1 MPIPKN
7 TFLRALL
14 FTLSFAAPGAA
25 MAEDYGYPAKYYNPG
40 WVFPSEVAT
49 APPPVQR
56 IYQGEIKS
64 SVTRQ
69 DTRRRSVRASDPYK
83 SPSQFIASPP
93 YVAKNN

>member
-1 MPIPKN
+1 MSKSKN
-7 TFLRALL
+7 TYLLAFLFAL
-14 FTLSFAAPGAA
+14 SAAVSGEA

-40 WVFPSEVAT
+40 WVFPSEI
-49 APPPVQR
+49 APPPMQR

-69 DTRRRSVRASDPYK
+69 DARRRSVIASDPYK